1 MKLLAII
8 LATVTTAATIVL
20 AQPAP
25 DVVMLDELVAVYEPV
40 PFDHK
45 THAAMAEMW
54 QGCETCHHRT
64 PTVATAAASQ
74 PAGLVSR
81 AKTQA
86 NAANM
91 PACKECHD
99 VANQRADIRMPNLKG
114 AYHRQCLNCHREW
127 ANENGCS
134 ACHRE
139 QKKSKA
145 HDARDP
151 SPPPPPTVDDIV
163 GRMHPPIPEPETHVY
178 QARFTPA
185 VGSSVLFRHKE
196 HTVRYGLKCS
206 SCHHRDNCSDCH
218 DATAKTIAQKPLRPG
233 RTWKDSH
240 GPCLSCH
247 QQDRCGHCHYDKSAT
262 PPPPTF
268 DHRVT
273 GQLLDTD
280 HRDLRCGQ
288 CHGQLKSKVKLSCG
302 GAECHQRTGI
312 AFPADRPGAIVTTRP
327 VQLASAPPTSTAAS
341 TQPATRPII
350 RRIRRG
356 GS

>member
-1 MKLLAII
+1 MKRLGII
-8 LATVTTAATIVL
+8 FAMMIARATIAL

-40 PFDHK
+40 PFDHR

-99 VANQRADIRMPNLKG
+99 VANQSADIRMPNLKG

-139 QKKSKA
+139 QKKGKA
-145 HDARDP
+145 HDSRDP
-151 SPPPPPTVDDIV
+151 APPPPPTVDDIV
-163 GRMHPPIPEPETHVY
+163 GRMHPPIPEPETRVY

-196 HTVRYGLKCS
+196 HTARYGLKCS
-206 SCHHRDNCSDCH
+206 SCHHRDNCSAVTTRPPRRSRKSRCARGGLGRIRMDR
-218 DATAKTIAQKPLRPG
+218 AWVAISRIA
-233 RTWKDSH
+233 
-240 GPCLSCH
+240 
-247 QQDRCGHCHYDKSAT
+247 A
-262 PPPPTF
+262 
-268 DHRVT
+268 
-273 GQLLDTD
+273 
-280 HRDLRCGQ
+280 
-288 CHGQLKSKVKLSCG
+288 
-302 GAECHQRTGI
+302 
-312 AFPADRPGAIVTTRP
+312 AIVTTTR
-327 VQLASAPPTSTAAS
+327 VQRHHRRCSIIALPGSCSTAITAICV
-341 TQPATRPII
+341 AVNAI
-350 RRIRRG
+350 RN
-356 GS
+356 